1 MGRSSYKR
9 LGDYI
14 QPVDIRN
21 KECTVETLLGVS
33 NAKEF
38 IPSIANTIGTDMS
51 NYKVITKG
59 QFAYVTVTSRN
70 GDKLSVALMQ
80 EEEAIVSQAYTV
92 FEVVDKTELLPDYL
106 MMWFRRP
113 EFDRYARFKSHGSAR
128 EIFDWEE
135 MCEVRLPIPDIE
147 EQREIVA
154 QYEAIT
160 RRIAL
165 NERICANLE
174 ETAQA
179 LYNKMFVQGIDPDN
193 LPDGWRM
200 GTLDEVGEI
209 VSGATPLTDNPL
221 FWSDNDI
228 SWLTPADISS
238 QGVKFI
244 SKGERDITI
253 DGYNSCSTKM
263 IPKGGVLFSS
273 RAPIGLMAIAVGNL
287 CTNQGF
293 KSVIPDPVYGTPFVY
308 YTLLLN
314 RDRIA
319 NDGSGSTFDE
329 ISLSGIKLVD
339 LVIPP
344 IEEIQSFN
352 SKVQVIHD
360 TQSLHETE
368 NKGLKLVRQLLINQL
383 GNS

>member
-21 KECTVETLLGVS
+21 KECTVETLLGLS

-200 GTLDEVGEI
+200 GVFEDFATISGGKACTIDKSATKSEEYRYPI
-209 VSGATPLTDNPL
+209 AGATGVIGYSLDYNAEGKSLTIGRVGSLGVVNRYDGPVYMADNVL
-221 FWSDNDI
+221 VI
-228 SWLTPADISS
+228 T
-238 QGVKFI
+238 
-244 SKGERDITI
+244 SKHYHFCEQTLKSINYEEI
-253 DGYNSCSTKM
+253 KE
-263 IPKGGVLFSS
+263 GGVQ
-273 RAPIGLMAIAVGNL
+273 GLITQKELKKVEVLLPERSEIENYETRVKPLYERIDLIEGQN
-287 CTNQGF
+287 
-293 KSVIPDPVYGTPFVY
+293 
-308 YTLLLN
+308 TLLTTLL
-314 RDRIA
+314 
-319 NDGSGSTFDE
+319 STLVLS
-329 ISLSGIKLVD
+329 IS
-339 LVIPP
+339 
-344 IEEIQSFN
+344 
-352 SKVQVIHD
+352 
-360 TQSLHETE
+360 
-368 NKGLKLVRQLLINQL
+368 
-383 GNS
+383 

>member
-33 NAKEF
+33 NAKVF

-92 FEVVDKTELLPDYL
+92 FEVMDKTELLPDYL

-135 MCEVRLPIPDIE
+135 MCEVRLPIPAIE

-179 LYNKMFVQGIDPDN
+179 LYNKMFVQDIDPDN

-200 GTLDEVGEI
+200 GTIEEFCKEVRSGGTPNRSNDRYWNRAEVPWLKSGEVQNNI
-209 VSGATPLTDNPL
+209 ILSAEEY
-221 FWSDNDI
+221 I
-228 SWLTPADISS
+228 SNEGLANSSAKLIPADSVIMAM
-238 QGVKFI
+238 
-244 SKGERDITI
+244 
-253 DGYNSCSTKM
+253 Y
-263 IPKGGVLFSS
+263 GG
-273 RAPIGLMAIAVGNL
+273 GTVGNVGYL
-287 CTNQGF
+287 AFETSTNQACCNMICHT
-293 KSVIPDPVYGTPFVY
+293 KD
-308 YTLLLN
+308 
-314 RDRIA
+314 
-319 NDGSGSTFDE
+319 
-329 ISLSGIKLVD
+329 
-339 LVIPP
+339 
-344 IEEIQSFN
+344 QSAYLY
-352 SKVQVIHD
+352 Q
-360 TQSLHETE
+360 
-368 NKGLKLVRQLLINQL
+368 G
-383 GNS
+383 

>member
-1 MGRSSYKR
+1 MGQSNYKR

-14 QPVDIRN
+14 QLVDIRN
-21 KECTVETLLGVS
+21 KERKVETLLGVS
-33 NAKEF
+33 NVKEF

-92 FEVVDKTELLPDYL
+92 FEVADKSKLLPDYL

-179 LYNKMFVQGIDPDN
+179 LYNKMFVQDIDPDN
-193 LPDGWRM
+193 LPNGWRI
-200 GTLDEVGEI
+200 GTIEEFGEVVTGKTPSSRYPEHFGDYMPFVTPVEFQGEKFI
-209 VSGATPLTDNPL
+209 RTAERNLS
-221 FWSDNDI
+221 ND
-228 SWLTPADISS
+228 
-238 QGVKFI
+238 GVKALKKKVIREGDVMVTCIGSDMGKVAI
-244 SKGERDITI
+244 SDTE
-253 DGYNSCSTKM
+253 
-263 IPKGGVLFSS
+263 V
-273 RAPIGLMAIAVGNL
+273 V
-287 CTNQGF
+287 TNQQINSIRTYDNIF
-293 KSVIPDPVYGTPFVY
+293 SEYLY
-308 YTLLLN
+308 YTLKGMKEILMGL
-314 RDRIA
+314 
-319 NDGSGSTFDE
+319 GSGSSTMPLLSKRSFEVVEVLYPPTDLIQCFSQTVNPLSAMVKTRSKE
-329 ISLSGIKLVD
+329 NDVLREVLSSLI
-339 LVIPP
+339 
-344 IEEIQSFN
+344 
-352 SKVQVIHD
+352 
-360 TQSLHETE
+360 
-368 NKGLKLVRQLLINQL
+368 LKM
-383 GNS
+383 

>member
-1 MGRSSYKR
+1 M
-9 LGDYI
+9 
-14 QPVDIRN
+14 DIRN

-80 EEEAIVSQAYTV
+80 NEEAIVSQAYTV
-92 FEVVDKTELLPDYL
+92 FEVADKSELLPDYL

-113 EFDRYARFKSHGSAR
+113 EFDRYVRFKSHGSAR

-135 MCEVRLPIPDIE
+135 MCEVPLPIPDIE

-179 LYNKMFVQGIDPDN
+179 LYNKMFVQDIAPDN

-200 GTLDEVGEI
+200 GTLDEIATFRYGQQTERHDKSEKYMYPVYSGYAITGYSESCNIYEPTIVIIARGNSGTGEI
-209 VSGATPLTDNPL
+209 RMTPSKCFLSNLAISIVVPHEIKDYLYYFLSQADTMSLRSGSAQAQIT
-221 FWSDNDI
+221 
-228 SWLTPADISS
+228 ISS
-238 QGVKFI
+238 LELF
-244 SKGERDITI
+244 DIILPPNKLTLDFKLRI
-253 DGYNSCSTKM
+253 N
-263 IPKGGVLFSS
+263 
-273 RAPIGLMAIAVGNL
+273 PIRKYREELLRENEILYRIMDFYINNL
-287 CTNQGF
+287 KQ
-293 KSVIPDPVYGTPFVY
+293 
-308 YTLLLN
+308 
-314 RDRIA
+314 
-319 NDGSGSTFDE
+319 
-329 ISLSGIKLVD
+329 
-339 LVIPP
+339 
-344 IEEIQSFN
+344 Q
-352 SKVQVIHD
+352 
-360 TQSLHETE
+360 
-368 NKGLKLVRQLLINQL
+368 
-383 GNS
+383 

>member
-1 MGRSSYKR
+1 M
-9 LGDYI
+9 
-14 QPVDIRN
+14 DIRN
-21 KECTVETLLGVS
+21 KERKVETLLGVS

-59 QFAYVTVTSRN
+59 QFVYISDTSRR
-70 GDKLSVALMQ
+70 GDKISIALME

-92 FEVVDKTELLPDYL
+92 FEVVDKSELLPDYL

-135 MCEVRLPIPDIE
+135 MCEVRLPIPAIE

-200 GTLDEVGEI
+200 GTLDEIATFRYGQQTERHDKSEKYMYPVYSGYAITGYSESCNIYEPTIVIIARGNSGTGEI
-209 VSGATPLTDNPL
+209 RMTPSKCFLSNLAISIVVPHEIKDYLYYFLSQADTMSLRSGSAQAQIT
-221 FWSDNDI
+221 
-228 SWLTPADISS
+228 ISS
-238 QGVKFI
+238 LELF
-244 SKGERDITI
+244 DIILPPNKLTLDFKLRIRPIRKYKEELLRENEILYRII
-253 DGYNSCSTKM
+253 DFYIN
-263 IPKGGVLFSS
+263 
-273 RAPIGLMAIAVGNL
+273 NL
-287 CTNQGF
+287 KQ
-293 KSVIPDPVYGTPFVY
+293 
-308 YTLLLN
+308 
-314 RDRIA
+314 
-319 NDGSGSTFDE
+319 
-329 ISLSGIKLVD
+329 
-339 LVIPP
+339 
-344 IEEIQSFN
+344 Q
-352 SKVQVIHD
+352 
-360 TQSLHETE
+360 
-368 NKGLKLVRQLLINQL
+368 
-383 GNS
+383 

>member
-21 KECTVETLLGVS
+21 KERKVETLLGVS
-33 NAKEF
+33 NAKVF
-38 IPSIANTIGTDMS
+38 MPSIANTIGTDMS

-92 FEVVDKTELLPDYL
+92 FEVADKSELLPDYL

-135 MCEVRLPIPDIE
+135 MCEVRLPIPAIE

-179 LYNKMFVQGIDPDN
+179 LYNKMFVQDIDPDN
-193 LPDGWRM
+193 LPDGWRV
-200 GTLDEVGEI
+200 GTLDEIAEYLNGLACQQYE
-209 VSGATPLTDNPL
+209 SLT
-221 FWSDNDI
+221 
-228 SWLTPADISS
+228 ADYLPVI
-238 QGVKFI
+238 KI
-244 SKGERDITI
+244 KELR
-253 DGYNSCSTKM
+253 
-263 IPKGGVLFSS
+263 
-273 RAPIGLMAIAVGNL
+273 
-287 CTNQGF
+287 QGF
-293 KSVIPDPVYGTPFVY
+293 TDTDSSKVVPNVPTKYIIKNGDVIFSWSATLFVDLWNGGKAVLNQHLFKVTSKEYPKWFYLLATKHHIDRWTREISAKATSMGHIKREDLENAEVIIPNEELINNAKELFDPLIRELELRRRETLQCLYLQS
-308 YTLLLN
+308 LLLN
-314 RDRIA
+314 RL
-319 NDGSGSTFDE
+319 T
-329 ISLSGIKLVD
+329 V
-339 LVIPP
+339 
-344 IEEIQSFN
+344 
-352 SKVQVIHD
+352 
-360 TQSLHETE
+360 
-368 NKGLKLVRQLLINQL
+368 
-383 GNS
+383 

>member
-1 MGRSSYKR
+1 MGRASYKR

-14 QPVDIRN
+14 QQVDIRN
-21 KECTVETLLGVS
+21 IELKVETLLGVS
-33 NAKEF
+33 NVKEF

-51 NYKVITKG
+51 NYKIVTKG
-59 QFAYVTVTSRN
+59 QFVYGTVTSRN
-70 GDKLSVALMQ
+70 GDKLSIALMQ

-128 EIFDWEE
+128 EIFDWEK

-200 GTLDEVGEI
+200 GTLDEIAEYLNGLACQQYESFTADYLPVIKIKELRQGFTDTDSSKVVPNVPTKYI
-209 VSGATPLTDNPL
+209 IKNGDVIFSWSATLFVDLWSGGKAVLNQHL
-221 FWSDNDI
+221 FKV
-228 SWLTPADISS
+228 T
-238 QGVKFI
+238 
-244 SKGERDITI
+244 SKE
-253 DGYNSCSTKM
+253 YPKWFYLLSTKHHIDRWTREISAKATSM
-263 IPKGGVLFSS
+263 GHIKREDLENAEV
-273 RAPIGLMAIAVGNL
+273 
-287 CTNQGF
+287 
-293 KSVIPDPVYGTPFVY
+293 VIPSEELINNAKELFDPLIKELELRRRETLQCLSLQS
-308 YTLLLN
+308 LLLN
-314 RDRIA
+314 RI
-319 NDGSGSTFDE
+319 T
-329 ISLSGIKLVD
+329 V
-339 LVIPP
+339 
-344 IEEIQSFN
+344 
-352 SKVQVIHD
+352 
-360 TQSLHETE
+360 
-368 NKGLKLVRQLLINQL
+368 
-383 GNS
+383 

>member
-1 MGRSSYKR
+1 MGRSNYKR

-21 KECTVETLLGVS
+21 KELEVETLLGVS

-80 EEEAIVSQAYTV
+80 EDKAIVSQAYTV
-92 FEVVDKTELLPDYL
+92 FEVVDQTQLLPDYL

-128 EIFDWEE
+128 EVFDWEE

-147 EQREIVA
+147 VQRKIVA
-154 QYEAIT
+154 QYETIT

-179 LYNKMFVQGIDPDN
+179 LYNKMFVQDIDPDD

-200 GTLDEVGEI
+200 GTIEEFGEVVTGK
-209 VSGATPLTDNPL
+209 TPSSRYPEHFGDYMP
-221 FWSDNDI
+221 FV
-228 SWLTPADISS
+228 TPAEFQGEKFIRTAERNLSND
-238 QGVKFI
+238 GVKALKKKVIRGGDVMVTCIGSDMGKAAI
-244 SKGERDITI
+244 SDTE
-253 DGYNSCSTKM
+253 
-263 IPKGGVLFSS
+263 V
-273 RAPIGLMAIAVGNL
+273 V
-287 CTNQGF
+287 TNQQINSIRTYDNTF
-293 KSVIPDPVYGTPFVY
+293 SEYLY
-308 YTLLLN
+308 YTLKGMKEILMGL
-314 RDRIA
+314 
-319 NDGSGSTFDE
+319 GSGSSTMPLLSKRSFEVVEVLYPPTDLIQCFSQTVKPLSAMVKTRSKE
-329 ISLSGIKLVD
+329 NDVLREVLSSLI
-339 LVIPP
+339 
-344 IEEIQSFN
+344 
-352 SKVQVIHD
+352 
-360 TQSLHETE
+360 
-368 NKGLKLVRQLLINQL
+368 LKM
-383 GNS
+383 

>member
-33 NAKEF
+33 NAKVF

-80 EEEAIVSQAYTV
+80 EEEAIVSQAYIV
-92 FEVVDKTELLPDYL
+92 FEVVDKSELLPDYL

-200 GTLDEVGEI
+200 GSIEEFGEVVTGKTPSSRYPEHFGDYMPFVTPVEFQGEKFI
-209 VSGATPLTDNPL
+209 RTAERNLS
-221 FWSDNDI
+221 ND
-228 SWLTPADISS
+228 
-238 QGVKFI
+238 GVKALKKKVIREGDVMVTCIGTVGKVGI
-244 SKGERDITI
+244 SATD
-253 DGYNSCSTKM
+253 
-263 IPKGGVLFSS
+263 V
-273 RAPIGLMAIAVGNL
+273 V
-287 CTNQGF
+287 TNQQINSIRTYDNTF
-293 KSVIPDPVYGTPFVY
+293 SEYLY
-308 YTLLLN
+308 YTLKGMKEILIGFGSGGSIMPLLN
-314 RDRIA
+314 KSSFEVIEVLYPPTDLIQCFSQTVKPLSAIVKTRLKE
-319 NDGSGSTFDE
+319 NDVLREVLS
-329 ISLSGIKLVD
+329 SLI
-339 LVIPP
+339 
-344 IEEIQSFN
+344 
-352 SKVQVIHD
+352 
-360 TQSLHETE
+360 
-368 NKGLKLVRQLLINQL
+368 LKM
-383 GNS
+383 

>member
-33 NAKEF
+33 NAKVF

-92 FEVVDKTELLPDYL
+92 FEVIDKSELLPDYL

-160 RRIAL
+160 RRITL

-174 ETAQA
+174 ETAQV

-200 GTLDEVGEI
+200 GVFEDFAT
-209 VSGATPLTDNPL
+209 VSGGKACTIDKSATKTEEYRYPIAGATGVIGYS
-221 FWSDNDI
+221 SDYN
-228 SWLTPADISS
+228 
-238 QGVKFI
+238 
-244 SKGERDITI
+244 SKGKSLTIGRVGSLGVVNRYDGPVYMADNVLVITSKHYHFCEQTLKSI
-253 DGYNSCSTKM
+253 NYEEIKE
-263 IPKGGVLFSS
+263 GGVQ
-273 RAPIGLMAIAVGNL
+273 GLITQKELKKVEVLLPERSEIENYEA
-287 CTNQGF
+287 
-293 KSVIPDPVYGTPFVY
+293 SVRPLYERIDLIERKN
-308 YTLLLN
+308 TLLTTLLS
-314 RDRIA
+314 ILVL
-319 NDGSGSTFDE
+319 S
-329 ISLSGIKLVD
+329 IS
-339 LVIPP
+339 
-344 IEEIQSFN
+344 
-352 SKVQVIHD
+352 
-360 TQSLHETE
+360 
-368 NKGLKLVRQLLINQL
+368 
-383 GNS
+383 

>member
-21 KECTVETLLGVS
+21 EERKVETLLGVS
-33 NAKEF
+33 NAKVF
-38 IPSIANTIGTDMS
+38 MPSIANTIGTDMS

-59 QFAYVTVTSRN
+59 QFVYIPDTSRRGN
-70 GDKLSVALMQ
+70 KISIALMQ

-92 FEVVDKTELLPDYL
+92 FEVADKSELLPDYL

-179 LYNKMFVQGIDPDN
+179 LYNKMFVQDIDPDN

-200 GTLDEVGEI
+200 GTIEEFCKEVRSGGTPNRSNSRYWNSAEVPWLKSGEVQNNI
-209 VSGATPLTDNPL
+209 ILSAEEY
-221 FWSDNDI
+221 I
-228 SWLTPADISS
+228 SNEGLANSSAKLIPADSVIMAM
-238 QGVKFI
+238 
-244 SKGERDITI
+244 
-253 DGYNSCSTKM
+253 Y
-263 IPKGGVLFSS
+263 GG
-273 RAPIGLMAIAVGNL
+273 GTVGNVGYL
-287 CTNQGF
+287 AFETSTNQACCNMICHTKEQSAYLYF
-293 KSVIPDPVYGTPFVY
+293 Y
-308 YTLLLN
+308 LLVN
-314 RDRIA
+314 RDKISRLA
-319 NDGSGSTFDE
+319 NGGAQENLNQNLITSQPIIIGAES
-329 ISLSGIKLVD
+329 KL
-339 LVIPP
+339 LA
-344 IEEIQSFN
+344 SFVRYMTALG
-352 SKVQVIHD
+352 KVNMKLRA
-360 TQSLHETE
+360 TQS
-368 NKGLKLVRQLLINQL
+368 VLINTL
-383 GNS
+383 ER

>member
-21 KECTVETLLGVS
+21 KELEVETLLGVS

-70 GDKLSVALMQ
+70 GDKLSVALLQ
-80 EEEAIVSQAYTV
+80 EDKAIVSQAYTV
-92 FEVVDKTELLPDYL
+92 FEVMDKSELLPDYL

-128 EIFDWEE
+128 EVFDWEE

-147 EQREIVA
+147 VQRKIVA
-154 QYEAIT
+154 QYETIT

-179 LYNKMFVQGIDPDN
+179 LYNKMFVQDIDPNN
-193 LPDGWRM
+193 LPDGWRI
-200 GTLDEVGEI
+200 GSLRDFATLSGGRTCTTNKSAARTEKYQYPI
-209 VSGATPLTDNPL
+209 AGATGVIGYSTDYNADGKLLTIGRVGSLGIVCRYDEPVFMADNVL
-221 FWSDNDI
+221 V
-228 SWLTPADISS
+228 ISS
-238 QGVKFI
+238 KHYHFCEQVLKSI
-244 SKGERDITI
+244 NYEEIK
-253 DGYNSCSTKM
+253 
-263 IPKGGVLFSS
+263 KGGVQSLITQKELNMVEVIL
-273 RAPIGLMAIAVGNL
+273 PVKNAIEDYERRV
-287 CTNQGF
+287 
-293 KSVIPDPVYGTPFVY
+293 
-308 YTLLLN
+308 TLLYDSIYSIEQQSILLTT
-314 RDRIA
+314 IL
-319 NDGSGSTFDE
+319 
-329 ISLSGIKLVD
+329 SLITSRM
-339 LVIPP
+339 
-344 IEEIQSFN
+344 
-352 SKVQVIHD
+352 H
-360 TQSLHETE
+360 
-368 NKGLKLVRQLLINQL
+368 
-383 GNS
+383 

>member
-33 NAKEF
+33 NAKVF

-59 QFAYVTVTSRN
+59 QFAYVTVSSRN

-92 FEVVDKTELLPDYL
+92 FEVIDKSELLPDYL

-160 RRIAL
+160 RRITL

-179 LYNKMFVQGIDPDN
+179 LYNKMFVQGIDTDN

-200 GTLDEVGEI
+200 GTIEEFGEVVTGKTPSSRYPEHFGDYMPFVTPVEFQGEKFI
-209 VSGATPLTDNPL
+209 RTAERNLS
-221 FWSDNDI
+221 I
-228 SWLTPADISS
+228 E
-238 QGVKFI
+238 GVKALEKKVIREGDVMVTCIGSDMGKAAI
-244 SKGERDITI
+244 SDTE
-253 DGYNSCSTKM
+253 
-263 IPKGGVLFSS
+263 V
-273 RAPIGLMAIAVGNL
+273 V
-287 CTNQGF
+287 TNQQINSIRTYDNTF
-293 KSVIPDPVYGTPFVY
+293 SEYLY
-308 YTLLLN
+308 YTLKGMKEILMGL
-314 RDRIA
+314 
-319 NDGSGSTFDE
+319 GSGSSTMPL
-329 ISLSGIKLVD
+329 LSKRSFEVVEVLYPPTD
-339 LVIPP
+339 LIQCFSQTVKPLSTI
-344 IEEIQSFN
+344 IERK
-352 SKVQVIHD
+352 SKEKDI
-360 TQSLHETE
+360 LREM
-368 NKGLKLVRQLLINQL
+368 LFLLIL
-383 GNS
+383 KI

>member
-33 NAKEF
+33 NAKVF

-59 QFAYVTVTSRN
+59 QFAYVTVSSRN

-92 FEVVDKTELLPDYL
+92 FEVADKSELLPDYL

-135 MCEVRLPIPDIE
+135 MCEVRLPIPAIE

-179 LYNKMFVQGIDPDN
+179 LYNKMFVQDIDPDN
-193 LPDGWRM
+193 LPDGWRV
-200 GTLDEVGEI
+200 GTLDEIAEYLNGLACQQYE
-209 VSGATPLTDNPL
+209 SLT
-221 FWSDNDI
+221 
-228 SWLTPADISS
+228 ADYLPVI
-238 QGVKFI
+238 KI
-244 SKGERDITI
+244 KELR
-253 DGYNSCSTKM
+253 
-263 IPKGGVLFSS
+263 
-273 RAPIGLMAIAVGNL
+273 
-287 CTNQGF
+287 QGF
-293 KSVIPDPVYGTPFVY
+293 TDTDSSKVVPNVPTKYIIKNGDVIFSWSATLFVDLWNGGKAVLNQHLFKVTSKEYPKWFYLLATKHHIDRWTREISAKATSMGHIKREDLENAEVIIPNEELINNAKELFDPLIRELELRRRETLQCLYLQS
-308 YTLLLN
+308 LLLN
-314 RDRIA
+314 RL
-319 NDGSGSTFDE
+319 T
-329 ISLSGIKLVD
+329 V
-339 LVIPP
+339 
-344 IEEIQSFN
+344 
-352 SKVQVIHD
+352 
-360 TQSLHETE
+360 
-368 NKGLKLVRQLLINQL
+368 
-383 GNS
+383 

>member
-21 KECTVETLLGVS
+21 KECTVKTLLGVS
-33 NAKEF
+33 NAKVF

-59 QFAYVTVTSRN
+59 QFVYIPDTSRR
-70 GDKLSVALMQ
+70 GDKISIALMQ

-92 FEVVDKTELLPDYL
+92 FEVADKSELLPDYL

-179 LYNKMFVQGIDPDN
+179 LYNKMFVQDIDPDN

-200 GTLDEVGEI
+200 GTLDEIAEYLNGLACQQYE
-209 VSGATPLTDNPL
+209 SLT
-221 FWSDNDI
+221 
-228 SWLTPADISS
+228 ADYLPVI
-238 QGVKFI
+238 KI
-244 SKGERDITI
+244 KELR
-253 DGYNSCSTKM
+253 
-263 IPKGGVLFSS
+263 
-273 RAPIGLMAIAVGNL
+273 
-287 CTNQGF
+287 QGF
-293 KSVIPDPVYGTPFVY
+293 TDTDSSKVVPNVPTKYIIKNGDVIFSWSATLFVDLWNGGKAVLNQHLFKVTSKEYPKWFYLLATKHHIDRWTREISAKATSMGHIKREDLENAEVVIPNEELFNNAKELFDPLIKELELRRRETLQCLSLQS
-308 YTLLLN
+308 LLLN
-314 RDRIA
+314 RL
-319 NDGSGSTFDE
+319 T
-329 ISLSGIKLVD
+329 V
-339 LVIPP
+339 
-344 IEEIQSFN
+344 
-352 SKVQVIHD
+352 
-360 TQSLHETE
+360 
-368 NKGLKLVRQLLINQL
+368 
-383 GNS
+383 

>member
-33 NAKEF
+33 NAKVF
-38 IPSIANTIGTDMS
+38 MPSIANTIGTDMS

-59 QFAYVTVTSRN
+59 QFVYIPDTSRR
-70 GDKLSVALMQ
+70 GDKISIALMQ

-92 FEVVDKTELLPDYL
+92 FEVADKTELLPDYL

-165 NERICANLE
+165 NEHICANLE

-200 GTLDEVGEI
+200 GVFEDFAS
-209 VSGATPLTDNPL
+209 VSGGKACTIDKSATKTEEYRYPIAGATGVIGYS
-221 FWSDNDI
+221 SDYN
-228 SWLTPADISS
+228 
-238 QGVKFI
+238 
-244 SKGERDITI
+244 SKGKSLTIGRVGSLGVVNRYDGPVYMADNVLVITSKHYHFCEQTLKSI
-253 DGYNSCSTKM
+253 NYEEIKE
-263 IPKGGVLFSS
+263 GGVQ
-273 RAPIGLMAIAVGNL
+273 GLITQKELKKVEVLLPERNEIENYEA
-287 CTNQGF
+287 
-293 KSVIPDPVYGTPFVY
+293 SVRPLYERIDLIERQN
-308 YTLLLN
+308 TLLTTLLS
-314 RDRIA
+314 ILVL
-319 NDGSGSTFDE
+319 S
-329 ISLSGIKLVD
+329 IS
-339 LVIPP
+339 
-344 IEEIQSFN
+344 
-352 SKVQVIHD
+352 
-360 TQSLHETE
+360 
-368 NKGLKLVRQLLINQL
+368 
-383 GNS
+383 

>member
-21 KECTVETLLGVS
+21 KECTVETLLGLS

-200 GTLDEVGEI
+200 GTLDEIAEYLNGLACQQYE
-209 VSGATPLTDNPL
+209 SLT
-221 FWSDNDI
+221 
-228 SWLTPADISS
+228 ADYLPVI
-238 QGVKFI
+238 KI
-244 SKGERDITI
+244 KELR
-253 DGYNSCSTKM
+253 
-263 IPKGGVLFSS
+263 
-273 RAPIGLMAIAVGNL
+273 
-287 CTNQGF
+287 QGF
-293 KSVIPDPVYGTPFVY
+293 TDTDSSKVVPNVPTKYIIKNGDVIFSWSATLFVDLWNGGKAVLNQHLFKVTSKEY
-308 YTLLLN
+308 PKWFYLLATKHHI
-314 RDRIA
+314 DRW
-319 NDGSGSTFDE
+319 TRE
-329 ISLSGIKLVD
+329 ISAKATSMGHIYIQLVNATHTYKKW
-339 LVIPP
+339 IAP
-344 IEEIQSFN
+344 
-352 SKVQVIHD
+352 
-360 TQSLHETE
+360 
-368 NKGLKLVRQLLINQL
+368 
-383 GNS
+383 

>member
-1 MGRSSYKR
+1 MGQSSYKR

-21 KECTVETLLGVS
+21 EERTVETLLGVS
-33 NAKEF
+33 NAKVF
-38 IPSIANTIGTDMS
+38 MPSIANTIGTDMS

-59 QFAYVTVTSRN
+59 QFVYIPDTSRR
-70 GDKLSVALMQ
+70 GDKISIALMQ

-92 FEVVDKTELLPDYL
+92 FEVVDKTELLPNYL

-200 GTLDEVGEI
+200 GTLDEIAEYLNGLACQQYESFTADYLPVIKIKELRQGFTDTDSSKVVPNVPTKYI
-209 VSGATPLTDNPL
+209 IKNGDVIFSWSATLFVDLWSGGKAVLNQHL
-221 FWSDNDI
+221 FKV
-228 SWLTPADISS
+228 T
-238 QGVKFI
+238 
-244 SKGERDITI
+244 SKE
-253 DGYNSCSTKM
+253 YPKWFYLLSTKHHIDRWTREISAKATSM
-263 IPKGGVLFSS
+263 GHIKREDLENAEV
-273 RAPIGLMAIAVGNL
+273 
-287 CTNQGF
+287 
-293 KSVIPDPVYGTPFVY
+293 VIP
-308 YTLLLN
+308 N
-314 RDRIA
+314 
-319 NDGSGSTFDE
+319 
-329 ISLSGIKLVD
+329 
-339 LVIPP
+339 
-344 IEEIQSFN
+344 EE
-352 SKVQVIHD
+352 
-360 TQSLHETE
+360 
-368 NKGLKLVRQLLINQL
+368 LINNANL
-383 GNS
+383 LFEPILDSLERCKLEALILRSLLSIIL

>member
-21 KECTVETLLGVS
+21 KERKVETLLGVS
-33 NAKEF
+33 NAKVF
-38 IPSIANTIGTDMS
+38 MPSIANTIGTDMS

-92 FEVVDKTELLPDYL
+92 FEVADKSELLPDYL

-135 MCEVRLPIPDIE
+135 MCEVRLPIPAIE

-200 GTLDEVGEI
+200 GAIEEFGEVVTGK
-209 VSGATPLTDNPL
+209 TPSSRYPEHFGDYMP
-221 FWSDNDI
+221 FV
-228 SWLTPADISS
+228 TPAEFQGEKFIRTAERKLSIE
-238 QGVKFI
+238 GVKALEKKVIREGDVMVTCIGSDMGKAAI
-244 SKGERDITI
+244 SDTE
-253 DGYNSCSTKM
+253 
-263 IPKGGVLFSS
+263 V
-273 RAPIGLMAIAVGNL
+273 V
-287 CTNQGF
+287 TNQQINSIRTYDNTF
-293 KSVIPDPVYGTPFVY
+293 SEYLY
-308 YTLLLN
+308 YTLKGMKEILMGL
-314 RDRIA
+314 
-319 NDGSGSTFDE
+319 GSGSSTMPL
-329 ISLSGIKLVD
+329 LSKRSFEVVEVPYPPTD
-339 LVIPP
+339 LIQCFSQTVKPLSTI
-344 IEEIQSFN
+344 IERK
-352 SKVQVIHD
+352 SKEKDI
-360 TQSLHETE
+360 LREM
-368 NKGLKLVRQLLINQL
+368 LFLLIL
-383 GNS
+383 KI

>member
-33 NAKEF
+33 NAKVF

-92 FEVVDKTELLPDYL
+92 FEVMDKTELLPDYL

-179 LYNKMFVQGIDPDN
+179 LYNKMFVQGIAPDN

-200 GTLDEVGEI
+200 GSLDEIVTFRYGQQTERHDKSEKYMYPVYSGYAITGYSESCNIYEPTIVIIARGNSGTGEIRMTPSKCFLSNLAISIVVPHEIKDYLYYFLSQADTMSLRSGSAQAQITISSLELFDIILPPNKLTLDFKLRIRPIRKYKEELLRENEI
-209 VSGATPLTDNPL
+209 LYR
-221 FWSDNDI
+221 I
-228 SWLTPADISS
+228 
-238 QGVKFI
+238 
-244 SKGERDITI
+244 I
-253 DGYNSCSTKM
+253 DFYIN
-263 IPKGGVLFSS
+263 
-273 RAPIGLMAIAVGNL
+273 NL
-287 CTNQGF
+287 KQ
-293 KSVIPDPVYGTPFVY
+293 
-308 YTLLLN
+308 
-314 RDRIA
+314 
-319 NDGSGSTFDE
+319 
-329 ISLSGIKLVD
+329 
-339 LVIPP
+339 
-344 IEEIQSFN
+344 Q
-352 SKVQVIHD
+352 
-360 TQSLHETE
+360 
-368 NKGLKLVRQLLINQL
+368 
-383 GNS
+383 

>member
-1 MGRSSYKR
+1 MGRSIYKR

-14 QPVDIRN
+14 QPVNIRN

-33 NAKEF
+33 NAKVF

-92 FEVVDKTELLPDYL
+92 FEVIDKSELLPDYL

-160 RRIAL
+160 RRITL

-179 LYNKMFVQGIDPDN
+179 LYNKMFVQDIDPDN
-193 LPDGWRM
+193 LPDGWRV
-200 GTLDEVGEI
+200 GTIEEFGEVVTGKTPSSRYPEHFGDYMPFVTPVEFQGEKFI
-209 VSGATPLTDNPL
+209 RTAERNLS
-221 FWSDNDI
+221 ND
-228 SWLTPADISS
+228 
-238 QGVKFI
+238 GVKALKKKVIREGDVMVTCIGSDMGKAAI
-244 SKGERDITI
+244 SDTE
-253 DGYNSCSTKM
+253 
-263 IPKGGVLFSS
+263 V
-273 RAPIGLMAIAVGNL
+273 V
-287 CTNQGF
+287 TNQQINSIRIYDNTF
-293 KSVIPDPVYGTPFVY
+293 SEYLY
-308 YTLLLN
+308 YTLKGMKEILMGL
-314 RDRIA
+314 
-319 NDGSGSTFDE
+319 GSGSSTMPL
-329 ISLSGIKLVD
+329 LSKRSFEVVEVLYPPTD
-339 LVIPP
+339 LIQCFSQTVKPLSTI
-344 IEEIQSFN
+344 IERK
-352 SKVQVIHD
+352 SKEKDI
-360 TQSLHETE
+360 LREM
-368 NKGLKLVRQLLINQL
+368 LFLLIL
-383 GNS
+383 KI

>member
-21 KECTVETLLGVS
+21 KELEVETLLGVS

-51 NYKVITKG
+51 KYKVITKG

-80 EEEAIVSQAYTV
+80 EDKAIVSQAYTV
-92 FEVVDKTELLPDYL
+92 FEVVDQSRLLPNYL

-128 EIFDWEE
+128 EVFDWEE

-147 EQREIVA
+147 VQRKIVA
-154 QYEAIT
+154 QYETIT

-179 LYNKMFVQGIDPDN
+179 LYNKMFVQDIDPDD

-200 GTLDEVGEI
+200 GSLRDFATLSGGRTCTTNKSAARTEKYQYPI
-209 VSGATPLTDNPL
+209 AGATGVIGYSTDYNADGKLLTIGRVGSLGIVCRYDEPVFMADNVL
-221 FWSDNDI
+221 V
-228 SWLTPADISS
+228 ISS
-238 QGVKFI
+238 KHYHFCEQVLKSI
-244 SKGERDITI
+244 NYEEIK
-253 DGYNSCSTKM
+253 
-263 IPKGGVLFSS
+263 KGGVQSL
-273 RAPIGLMAIAVGNL
+273 I
-287 CTNQGF
+287 TQ
-293 KSVIPDPVYGTPFVY
+293 KE
-308 YTLLLN
+308 LN
-314 RDRIA
+314 RVEVILPVRNAIEDYERRVRILYDRI
-319 NDGSGSTFDE
+319 DLIEQQSILLTT
-329 ISLSGIKLVD
+329 ILSLITSRM
-339 LVIPP
+339 
-344 IEEIQSFN
+344 
-352 SKVQVIHD
+352 H
-360 TQSLHETE
+360 
-368 NKGLKLVRQLLINQL
+368 
-383 GNS
+383 

>member
-21 KECTVETLLGVS
+21 KERKVETLLGVS
-33 NAKEF
+33 NAKVF
-38 IPSIANTIGTDMS
+38 MPSIANTIGTDMS

-59 QFAYVTVTSRN
+59 QFVYISDTSRR
-70 GDKLSVALMQ
+70 GDKISIALME

-92 FEVVDKTELLPDYL
+92 FEVVDKSELLPDYL

-200 GTLDEVGEI
+200 GTLDEIATFRYGQQTERHDKSEKYMYPVYSGYAITGYSESCNIYEPTIVIIARGNSGTGEI
-209 VSGATPLTDNPL
+209 RMTPSKCFLSNLAISIVVPHEIKDYLYYFLSQADTMSLRSGSAQAQIT
-221 FWSDNDI
+221 
-228 SWLTPADISS
+228 ISS
-238 QGVKFI
+238 LELF
-244 SKGERDITI
+244 DIILPPNKLTLDFKLRIRPIRKYKEELLRENEILYRII
-253 DGYNSCSTKM
+253 DFYIN
-263 IPKGGVLFSS
+263 
-273 RAPIGLMAIAVGNL
+273 NL
-287 CTNQGF
+287 KQ
-293 KSVIPDPVYGTPFVY
+293 
-308 YTLLLN
+308 
-314 RDRIA
+314 
-319 NDGSGSTFDE
+319 
-329 ISLSGIKLVD
+329 
-339 LVIPP
+339 
-344 IEEIQSFN
+344 Q
-352 SKVQVIHD
+352 
-360 TQSLHETE
+360 
-368 NKGLKLVRQLLINQL
+368 
-383 GNS
+383 

>member
-33 NAKEF
+33 NAKVF
-38 IPSIANTIGTDMS
+38 MPSIANTIGTDMS

-92 FEVVDKTELLPDYL
+92 FEVMDKTELLPDYL

-179 LYNKMFVQGIDPDN
+179 LYNKMFVQDIDSDN

-200 GTLDEVGEI
+200 GTLDEIATFRYGQQTERHDKSEKYMYPVYSGYAITGYSESCNIYEPTIVIIARGNSGTGEI
-209 VSGATPLTDNPL
+209 RMTPSKCFLSNLAISIVVPHEIKDYLYYFLSQADTMSLRSGSAQAQIT
-221 FWSDNDI
+221 
-228 SWLTPADISS
+228 ISS
-238 QGVKFI
+238 LELF
-244 SKGERDITI
+244 DIILPPNKLTLDFKLRIRPIRKYKEELLRENEILYRII
-253 DGYNSCSTKM
+253 DFYIN
-263 IPKGGVLFSS
+263 
-273 RAPIGLMAIAVGNL
+273 NL
-287 CTNQGF
+287 KQ
-293 KSVIPDPVYGTPFVY
+293 
-308 YTLLLN
+308 
-314 RDRIA
+314 
-319 NDGSGSTFDE
+319 
-329 ISLSGIKLVD
+329 
-339 LVIPP
+339 
-344 IEEIQSFN
+344 Q
-352 SKVQVIHD
+352 
-360 TQSLHETE
+360 
-368 NKGLKLVRQLLINQL
+368 
-383 GNS
+383 

>member
-21 KECTVETLLGVS
+21 EERKVETLLGVS
-33 NAKEF
+33 NAKVF
-38 IPSIANTIGTDMS
+38 MPSIANTIGTDMS

-59 QFAYVTVTSRN
+59 QFVYIPDTSRRGN
-70 GDKLSVALMQ
+70 KISIALMQ

-92 FEVVDKTELLPDYL
+92 FEVADKSELLPDYL

-179 LYNKMFVQGIDPDN
+179 LYNKMFVQDIDPDN

-200 GTLDEVGEI
+200 GTLDEIAEYLNGLACQQYE
-209 VSGATPLTDNPL
+209 SLT
-221 FWSDNDI
+221 
-228 SWLTPADISS
+228 ADYLPVI
-238 QGVKFI
+238 KI
-244 SKGERDITI
+244 KELR
-253 DGYNSCSTKM
+253 
-263 IPKGGVLFSS
+263 
-273 RAPIGLMAIAVGNL
+273 
-287 CTNQGF
+287 QGF
-293 KSVIPDPVYGTPFVY
+293 TDTDSSKVVPNVPTKYIIKNGDVIFSWSATLFVDLWNGGKAVLNQHLFKVTSKEYPKWFYLLATKHHIDRWTREISAKATSMGHIKREDLENAEVIIPNEELINNAKELFDPLIRELELRRRETLQCLYLQS
-308 YTLLLN
+308 LLLN
-314 RDRIA
+314 RL
-319 NDGSGSTFDE
+319 T
-329 ISLSGIKLVD
+329 V
-339 LVIPP
+339 
-344 IEEIQSFN
+344 
-352 SKVQVIHD
+352 
-360 TQSLHETE
+360 
-368 NKGLKLVRQLLINQL
+368 
-383 GNS
+383 

>member
-21 KECTVETLLGVS
+21 KEYTVETLLGVS
-33 NAKEF
+33 NAKVF

-92 FEVVDKTELLPDYL
+92 FEVVDKSELLPDYL

-135 MCEVRLPIPDIE
+135 MCEVRLPIPAIE

-200 GTLDEVGEI
+200 GTIEEFGEVVTGKTPSSRYPEHFGDYMPFVTPVEFQGEKFI
-209 VSGATPLTDNPL
+209 RTAERNLS
-221 FWSDNDI
+221 ND
-228 SWLTPADISS
+228 
-238 QGVKFI
+238 GVKALKKKVIREGDVMVTCIGTVGKVGI
-244 SKGERDITI
+244 SATD
-253 DGYNSCSTKM
+253 
-263 IPKGGVLFSS
+263 V
-273 RAPIGLMAIAVGNL
+273 V
-287 CTNQGF
+287 TNQQINSIRTYDNTF
-293 KSVIPDPVYGTPFVY
+293 SEYLY
-308 YTLLLN
+308 YTLKGMKEILIGFGSGGSIMPLLN
-314 RDRIA
+314 KSSFEVIEVLYPPT
-319 NDGSGSTFDE
+319 GLIQCFSQTVKPLST
-329 ISLSGIKLVD
+329 IIKRK
-339 LVIPP
+339 
-344 IEEIQSFN
+344 
-352 SKVQVIHD
+352 SKEKDI
-360 TQSLHETE
+360 LREM
-368 NKGLKLVRQLLINQL
+368 LFLLIL
-383 GNS
+383 KI